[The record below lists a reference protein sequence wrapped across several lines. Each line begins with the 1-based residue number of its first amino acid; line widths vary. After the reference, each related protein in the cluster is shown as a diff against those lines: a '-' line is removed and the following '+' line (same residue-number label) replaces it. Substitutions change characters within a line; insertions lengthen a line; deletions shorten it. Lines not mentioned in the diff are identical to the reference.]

1 MAAALK
7 PPYPRS
13 MEQPVRAVLYGSEC
27 LVAISAFK
35 AKRRLRY
42 TLHINSLQL

>member
-13 MEQPVRAVLYGSEC
+13 MEQPVRAALYGSES

-35 AKRRLRY
+35 GERRLRY
-42 TLHINSLQL
+42 TLHIHYL